1 MSSLRV
7 LVIGGSRFVGRQLA
21 HQLVARGDRVTLLNR
36 GSLDDGL
43 GARVERLLVDRRTAA
58 LDAALAGRRFDV
70 VIDFA
75 AFTGDEVERLQRVLG
90 ASIGRYVLVS
100 SGQVMLVREG
110 CRTPAREE
118 DYDGPLMPAP
128 DDARDRAEWEYG
140 MGKRSCEDAITS
152 GPLADRA
159 VRLRVPVLHGP
170 GDPQRRLERLIARML
185 DGGPILVPRADAI
198 VRHVYGPWLARFL
211 VDRLDHPRFLGAIHV
226 APEETTTVREVIERV
241 AALVGASAPRVPVE
255 AGALASHGLRAEDV
269 GPFGGRWASVLD
281 PSRAVRE
288 LALAHPSL
296 DAWLPGAV
304 HAVLAHH
311 AADPPPDLAH
321 RPRELALAHELLGG
335 P

>member
-1 MSSLRV
+1 MRV

-43 GARVERLLVDRRTAA
+43 GDLVERLLVDRRTDA
-58 LDAALAGRRFDV
+58 LDAALSGRRFDV

-75 AFTGDEVERLQRVLG
+75 AFNGEDVERIQRVIG
-90 ASIGRYVLVS
+90 ARIGRYVLVS

-110 CRTPAREE
+110 CPTPAREE

-128 DDARDRAEWEYG
+128 DDARDRAEWDYG

-152 GPLADRA
+152 GSLADRA
-159 VRLRVPVLHGP
+159 VRVRVPVLHGP
-170 GDPQRRLERLIARML
+170 GDPYRRLERLVARML

-211 VDRLDHPRFLGAIHV
+211 VDRLDHPRLLGAIHV
-226 APEETTTVREVIERV
+226 APVETTTVREMIERV
-241 AALVGASAPRVPVE
+241 ATLVGAPARRVPVE
-255 AGALASHGLRAEDV
+255 TSALSLHGLRAEDV

-288 LALAHPSL
+288 LGLEHPPL

-311 AADPPPDLAH
+311 ASEPPADLAH
-321 RPRELALAHELLGG
+321 RARELVLAEALLSGRSE
-335 P
+335 